1 MAIAWNAMRK
11 WPQLPCQKQTRPRRR
26 DVVDGHLR
34 AMAAEFPVTPER
46 RYYPGKCTGMT
57 GDLYRNDM
65 GNIEW
70 KSAFPQCR
78 QGLND
83 QRVYRNAGAAPVAA
97 FRVSCGT

>member
-70 KSAFPQCR
+70 KSAFICS
-78 QGLND
+78 D
-83 QRVYRNAGAAPVAA
+83 STSRVMSRKM
-97 FRVSCGT
+97 